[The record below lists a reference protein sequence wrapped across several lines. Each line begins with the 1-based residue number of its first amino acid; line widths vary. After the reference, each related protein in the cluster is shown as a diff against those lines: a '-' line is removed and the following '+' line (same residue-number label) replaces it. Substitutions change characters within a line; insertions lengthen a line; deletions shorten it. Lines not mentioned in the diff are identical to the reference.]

1 MFSLAESSM
10 SDEDK
15 RDTELLKQIYLKMQK
30 RSNAILTPEEKDVLT
45 KYGLQRDRDVRSIR
59 NQLGQ
64 IIVRQHEE
72 TPDAEG
78 KKEFDVINYAD
89 RARKLPD
96 RAEQAKH
103 LNGVRGI
110 TKTYQDSERDAE
122 NRDLTK
128 NVDDMKLALKARKQQ
143 QAYLDNYDEEQEA
156 KINKLKAEY
165 EQRIANLKQDYQY
178 RKGYAADRLNR
189 ANDKIN
195 TLLKKEEN

>member
-10 SDEDK
+10 SEEDR

-30 RSNAILTPEEKDVLT
+30 RSNAILTTEEKAVLA
-45 KYGLQRDRDVRSIR
+45 KYGLQRDRDVRSIT

-64 IIVRQHEE
+64 LIVRPHEVS
-72 TPDAEG
+72 PDAEG
-78 KKEFDVINYAD
+78 KKEFDVVNYAD

-128 NVDDMKLALKARKQQ
+128 NVDDMKLSLKARKQQ
-143 QAYLDNYDEEQEA
+143 QAYLDKYDEEEEA

-165 EQRIANLKQDYQY
+165 EQRIADLKQDYQY
-178 RKGYAADRLNR
+178 RRGYAADRLNR
-189 ANDKIN
+189 ANDRIN